1 MPVKPMYTYHLTQT
15 EYEHW
20 DGPILGSMTFPDQ
33 AKTDDNRKRA
43 GWRKHQQNKND
54 TIKSDCLSGMF
65 SEHPT
70 AMCTTNCHNFHTGFV
85 SS

>member
-1 MPVKPMYTYHLTQT
+1 
-15 EYEHW
+15 
-20 DGPILGSMTFPDQ
+20 MTFADQ

-43 GWRKHQQNKND
+43 GWRERQQNKND
-54 TIKSDCLSGMF
+54 TIKSDCLSCMF

-70 AMCTTNCHNFHTGFV
+70 AMSTTNCHNFPTGFV